1 LEVSA
6 LGMPMM
12 GHCMTGRGMMER
24 MVTLMYHSRY
34 TDILISM
41 TPSKVK
47 CEHERKSCAARVQN
61 SYCKCLD
68 QKRVA

>member
-1 LEVSA
+1 MEVSA

-12 GHCMTGRGMMER
+12 GHGMTGRGMMER
-24 MVTLMYHSRY
+24 IATLMYHSRY

-41 TPSKVK
+41 TPGRVK
-47 CEHERKSCAARVQN
+47 CEHERTSCTARVQN
-61 SYCKCLD
+61 SYCKCFD